1 MPKVTLKL
9 YGDIGEPDKMMELFG
24 MVDDTISSK
33 QVSDFL
39 EENKA
44 ATEIL
49 VRINSRGG
57 DVQEGWNIY
66 DLLTTSGK
74 KITTRGEGK
83 VYSIATIIF
92 LAGTEREMLK
102 NADGLIHNPYIPPYT
117 LADAYESGDLLKI
130 AEGLQQEEE
139 KILDFYAEKTG
150 TDKAKLAGYMK
161 DETKLSAEDMLTLGF
176 ATKVIEPVK
185 AYAYMKPKNQFN
197 MTPQEEA
204 TFWGKVEA
212 KITATMKA
220 LGLSR
225 LPAESAM
232 EMTDKDGKKFT
243 IDKASG
249 SPAVGDAGSPDGSY
263 VMADGKTIT
272 ISGGKVTEV
281 KEPAAAAATELET
294 MKAENARLAQE
305 LADART
311 AAAAKVTADAA
322 AAAALETEKAA
333 LAAEKT
339 NYSAL
344 VTELRALKNEWKP
357 SARLDSNGKVIKKSV
372 DEPFD
377 VEEIKAIQAK
387 IKETKTE

>member
-66 DLLTTSGK
+66 DLLTTCGK
-74 KITTRGEGK
+74 KIITRGEGK
-83 VYSIATIIF
+83 IYSIATIIF
-92 LAGTEREMLK
+92 LAGTEREMMH

-117 LADAYESGDLLKI
+117 LEGAYESGDLLKI

-150 TDKAKLAGYMK
+150 TAKDKLAGYMK

-176 ATKVIEPVK
+176 ATKIVEPVK
-185 AYAYMKPKNQFN
+185 AYAYVKPKNHLN

-249 SPAVGDAGSPDGSY
+249 MPAVGDTGSPDGSF
-263 VMADGKTIT
+263 VMTDGKTIT

-281 KEPAAAAATELET
+281 KEPAAAAGTELET
-294 MKAENARLAQE
+294 LKAENARLAQE
-305 LADART
+305 LAEATTAATAKTEAET
-311 AAAAKVTADAA
+311 AAAAAMAA
-322 AAAALETEKAA
+322 EKTA
-333 LAAEKT
+333 LAAEKA
-339 NYSAL
+339 NYTAL
-344 VTELRALKNEWKP
+344 VGELRALKNEWKP
-357 SARLDSNGKVIKKSV
+357 SARLDTNGKKVAKNT